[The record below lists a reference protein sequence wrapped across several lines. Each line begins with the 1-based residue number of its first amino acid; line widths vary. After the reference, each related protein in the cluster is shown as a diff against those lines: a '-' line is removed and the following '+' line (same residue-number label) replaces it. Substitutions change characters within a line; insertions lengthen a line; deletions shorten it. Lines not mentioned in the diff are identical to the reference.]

1 MNVATFSL
9 VCVCLIASASAFGPA
24 RLSTGS
30 RAAVRAGR
38 GSGLKM
44 MSSKQKE
51 VAEKTYWEGDWVCAD
66 CGYIYDAD
74 IDDPQGLG
82 RPFEEMKRGFICPQ
96 CSAPRKRYAKAVNG
110 QWGVTND
117 GGDFPMYAMT
127 FAGLAVTTWFSLV
140 VVPTL

>member
-1 MNVATFSL
+1 MNALTL
-9 VCVCLIASASAFGPA
+9 CLICSMLLCASAFVP
-24 RLSTGS
+24 R
-30 RAAVRAGR
+30 
-38 GSGLKM
+38 
-44 MSSKQKE
+44 MSSKRSMVTRSVDRSSALKMSTKE
-51 VAEKTYWEGDWVCAD
+51 KVAAAESKYWEGDWVCAD

-74 IDDPQGLG
+74 IDDPKGQG
-82 RPFEEMKRGFICPQ
+82 RPFEEMVKGFICPQ

-140 VVPTL
+140 VVPSL